1 MPADT
6 KEETQTQSQEP
17 SPEEK
22 LNSQINSAITG
33 HMKRLEKNAAQKEA
47 DMKAYFTEQ
56 LKGWKPPVSEEP
68 PPDKGNKPDPKVTA
82 MEQRIA
88 QMDAELKE
96 SKAAREKA
104 ESKQREDRSFG
115 DLREVLKS
123 KVRPDMVDFVAEN
136 LFYAKRRVE
145 FDSDG
150 NALFKSKRSDG
161 EEVLLPLADGVSAW
175 LGSKEAAS
183 FLPAPD
189 PQNNQ
194 RGTRMPT
201 TKQVGGMPKY
211 DTPATTDEEKVKR
224 AMERAEAHRRQQ
236 GSR

>member
-1 MPADT
+1 MSDDT
-6 KEETQTQSQEP
+6 KETQTQTQEP

-47 DMKAYFTEQ
+47 DMKAYFADQ
-56 LKGWKPPVSEEP
+56 LKSWKPTVSEEP
-68 PPDKGNKPDPKVTA
+68 PPDKANKPDPKMTA
-82 MEQRIA
+82 LEQRLA
-88 QMDAELKE
+88 QMDTELKE

-104 ESKQREDRSFG
+104 ENKQREDRSFG

-145 FDSDG
+145 FDADG

-161 EEVLLPLADGVSAW
+161 EEVLLPLADGVATW
-175 LGSKEAAS
+175 LASKEAAG

-201 TKQVGGMPKY
+201 TKQTGGMPKY
-211 DTPATTDEEKVKR
+211 DAPATTDEEKVKR
-224 AMERAEAHRRQQ
+224 AQERAAAYRAQQ
-236 GSR
+236 GNR